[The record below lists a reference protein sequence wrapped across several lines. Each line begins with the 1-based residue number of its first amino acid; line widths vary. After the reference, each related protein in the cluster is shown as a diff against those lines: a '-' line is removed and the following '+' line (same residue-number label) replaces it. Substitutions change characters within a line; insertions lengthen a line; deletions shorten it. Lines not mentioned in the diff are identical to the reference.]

1 MHFLMHSLTKSKII
15 IIIIISPFLIL
26 LKSRGFLNDCDY
38 HNSSQHRPTVTQLFP
53 SISRIRST
61 NLSLSTKRKS
71 NQKSETAPKLHF
83 SKQSL
88 TLDPTQ
94 FSLSLSANV
103 KLIAFSFNN
112 SKKKEKKKKANPTL
126 HPNKIQF
133 FYFYFL
139 IQVRQNAMLL
149 LSVSRGYK
157 QPQPIANFSDLN
169 NQNSLFSFQFFH
181 SSDQSLTERYN
192 DRQGGILANPNKKK
206 ERKKK
211 KKIQSASLQLKLK
224 LAESTQWFRD
234 SSVRI

>member
-1 MHFLMHSLTKSKII
+1 MHNLTLIFYIIFLKKNYCITKNDKMHFLMHSLTKSKII

-38 HNSSQHRPTVTQLFP
+38 HNYSQYRPTVTQLFP

-126 HPNKIQF
+126 HSNKIQF
-133 FYFYFL
+133 
-139 IQVRQNAMLL
+139 
-149 LSVSRGYK
+149 
-157 QPQPIANFSDLN
+157 
-169 NQNSLFSFQFFH
+169 LFFIF
-181 SSDQSLTERYN
+181 
-192 DRQGGILANPNKKK
+192 
-206 ERKKK
+206 
-211 KKIQSASLQLKLK
+211 
-224 LAESTQWFRD
+224 
-234 SSVRI
+234 

>member
-1 MHFLMHSLTKSKII
+1 MQNLTLIFYIIFLKKNYCITKNDKMYFLMHSLTKSKII
-15 IIIIISPFLIL
+15 IIIIIIISPFFIL

-38 HNSSQHRPTVTQLFP
+38 HNYSQYRPTVTQLFP

-112 SKKKEKKKKANPTL
+112 SKKK
-126 HPNKIQF
+126 
-133 FYFYFL
+133 
-139 IQVRQNAMLL
+139 
-149 LSVSRGYK
+149 
-157 QPQPIANFSDLN
+157 
-169 NQNSLFSFQFFH
+169 
-181 SSDQSLTERYN
+181 
-192 DRQGGILANPNKKK
+192 
-206 ERKKK
+206 RKKK
-211 KKIQSASLQLKLK
+211 KSEPHPSLQ
-224 LAESTQWFRD
+224 
-234 SSVRI
+234 

>member
-1 MHFLMHSLTKSKII
+1 MSAKFDINYLYYFLKKNYCITKNDKMHFLMHSLTKSKII
-15 IIIIISPFLIL
+15 IIIISPFFIL

-38 HNSSQHRPTVTQLFP
+38 HNYSQHRPTVTQLFP

-112 SKKKEKKKKANPTL
+112 SKKKKKSEP
-126 HPNKIQF
+126 HPSLQQNSIF
-133 FYFYFL
+133 IFYFL

-157 QPQPIANFSDLN
+157 
-169 NQNSLFSFQFFH
+169 
-181 SSDQSLTERYN
+181 
-192 DRQGGILANPNKKK
+192 
-206 ERKKK
+206 
-211 KKIQSASLQLKLK
+211 
-224 LAESTQWFRD
+224 
-234 SSVRI
+234 

>member
-1 MHFLMHSLTKSKII
+1 MQNLTLIFYIIFLKKNYCITKNDKMYFLMHSLTKSKIIIIII

-38 HNSSQHRPTVTQLFP
+38 HNYSQYRPTVTQLFP

-126 HPNKIQF
+126 HSNKIQF
-133 FYFYFL
+133 
-139 IQVRQNAMLL
+139 
-149 LSVSRGYK
+149 
-157 QPQPIANFSDLN
+157 
-169 NQNSLFSFQFFH
+169 LFFIF
-181 SSDQSLTERYN
+181 
-192 DRQGGILANPNKKK
+192 
-206 ERKKK
+206 
-211 KKIQSASLQLKLK
+211 
-224 LAESTQWFRD
+224 
-234 SSVRI
+234 

>member
-1 MHFLMHSLTKSKII
+1 MQNLTLIFYIIFLKKNYCITKNDKMHFLMHSLTKSKIIII

-38 HNSSQHRPTVTQLFP
+38 HNYSQYRPTVTQLFP

-94 FSLSLSANV
+94 FSLSLSLSANV

-112 SKKKEKKKKANPTL
+112 SKKK
-126 HPNKIQF
+126 
-133 FYFYFL
+133 
-139 IQVRQNAMLL
+139 
-149 LSVSRGYK
+149 
-157 QPQPIANFSDLN
+157 
-169 NQNSLFSFQFFH
+169 
-181 SSDQSLTERYN
+181 
-192 DRQGGILANPNKKK
+192 
-206 ERKKK
+206 RKKK
-211 KKIQSASLQLKLK
+211 KSEPHPSLQ
-224 LAESTQWFRD
+224 
-234 SSVRI
+234 

>member
-1 MHFLMHSLTKSKII
+1 MSAKFDINFLYFFLKKNYCITKNDKMHFLMHSLTKSKII
-15 IIIIISPFLIL
+15 IIIISLFFIL

-38 HNSSQHRPTVTQLFP
+38 HNYSQHRPTVTQLFP

-94 FSLSLSANV
+94 FSLCLSQPTWNWSRF
-103 KLIAFSFNN
+103 LLTTQ
-112 SKKKEKKKKANPTL
+112 KKKKKKNEP
-126 HPNKIQF
+126 HPSLQQNSIF
-133 FYFYFL
+133 IFYFL

-157 QPQPIANFSDLN
+157 
-169 NQNSLFSFQFFH
+169 
-181 SSDQSLTERYN
+181 
-192 DRQGGILANPNKKK
+192 
-206 ERKKK
+206 
-211 KKIQSASLQLKLK
+211 
-224 LAESTQWFRD
+224 
-234 SSVRI
+234 

>member
-1 MHFLMHSLTKSKII
+1 MSAKFDINFLYFFLKKNYCITKNDKMHFLMHSLTKSKII
-15 IIIIISPFLIL
+15 IIIISPFFIL

-38 HNSSQHRPTVTQLFP
+38 HNYSQYRPTVTQLFP

-94 FSLSLSANV
+94 FSLSLTANV

-126 HPNKIQF
+126 HSNKIQF
-133 FYFYFL
+133 
-139 IQVRQNAMLL
+139 
-149 LSVSRGYK
+149 
-157 QPQPIANFSDLN
+157 
-169 NQNSLFSFQFFH
+169 LFFIF
-181 SSDQSLTERYN
+181 
-192 DRQGGILANPNKKK
+192 
-206 ERKKK
+206 
-211 KKIQSASLQLKLK
+211 
-224 LAESTQWFRD
+224 
-234 SSVRI
+234 

>member
-1 MHFLMHSLTKSKII
+1 MHNLTLIFYIIFLKKNYCITKNDKMHFLMHSLTKSKII
-15 IIIIISPFLIL
+15 IIIISPFFIL

-38 HNSSQHRPTVTQLFP
+38 HNYSQHRPTVTQLFP

-103 KLIAFSFNN
+103 KLIAFYFNN

-126 HPNKIQF
+126 HSNKIQF
-133 FYFYFL
+133 
-139 IQVRQNAMLL
+139 
-149 LSVSRGYK
+149 
-157 QPQPIANFSDLN
+157 
-169 NQNSLFSFQFFH
+169 LFFIF
-181 SSDQSLTERYN
+181 
-192 DRQGGILANPNKKK
+192 
-206 ERKKK
+206 
-211 KKIQSASLQLKLK
+211 
-224 LAESTQWFRD
+224 
-234 SSVRI
+234 